1 MRPYLLN
8 SLSCLFS
15 VFKFKKRPKAKPP
28 STLILHLSTFF
39 LHLSTFI
46 LQLSSFIFQPSSF
59 ISRLL
64 SFPACFKTKKV
75 STDLFDNVCALLL
88 SGGCAGL
95 LGDLP
100 GDSDAL
106 LGGGGGALLPGL
118 GVGLGHAHGGADI
131 LTDGVADLLG
141 HGVVNGLALGGVVTS
156 VVVAGVSVQ
165 QENI

>member
-1 MRPYLLN
+1 M
-8 SLSCLFS
+8 
-15 VFKFKKRPKAKPP
+15 
-28 STLILHLSTFF
+28 
-39 LHLSTFI
+39 
-46 LQLSSFIFQPSSF
+46 
-59 ISRLL
+59 
-64 SFPACFKTKKV
+64 
-75 STDLFDNVCALLL
+75 TDLFDNVCALLL
-88 SGGCAGL
+88 SGGGAGL

-141 HGVVNGLALGGVVTS
+141 HGVVHGLALGGVVTS
-156 VVVAGVSVQ
+156 VVVAGVSGQ